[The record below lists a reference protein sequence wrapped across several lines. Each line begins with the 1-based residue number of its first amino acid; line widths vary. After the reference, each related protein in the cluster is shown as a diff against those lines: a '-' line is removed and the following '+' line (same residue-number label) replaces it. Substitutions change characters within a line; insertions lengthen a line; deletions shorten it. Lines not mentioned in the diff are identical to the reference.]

1 MVELVWVAE
10 ILDAICDDKSL
21 KLFNAIA
28 TEGGNSGDLSVQLKL
43 SRKEYYSRMSRLTKT
58 GMVKRKNGKHFLT
71 AFGKVVYDAQVTI
84 RKAVES
90 YWKLKAIDSI
100 DLSDEITVKERD
112 KLIQTLLD
120 DVEIRE
126 ILSNHANCYTKSQS
140 LYHLSN
146 FHVGTMNCSSY
157 H

>member
-1 MVELVWVAE
+1 MVSVVE
-10 ILDAICDDKSL
+10 ILEAISDVKSL
-21 KLFNAIA
+21 KLFNTIA
-28 TEGGNSGDLSVQLKL
+28 TKGGNSEDLSEQLKL

-126 ILSNHANCYTKSQS
+126 ILSKHAN
-140 LYHLSN
+140 
-146 FHVGTMNCSSY
+146 
-157 H
+157 

>member
-1 MVELVWVAE
+1 MVSVVE
-10 ILDAICDDKSL
+10 ILEAISDVKSL
-21 KLFNAIA
+21 KLFNTIA
-28 TEGGNSGDLSVQLKL
+28 TKGGNSDDLSVQLKL
-43 SRKEYYSRMSRLTKT
+43 SRKEYYSRMSRLMKT
-58 GMVKRKNGKHFLT
+58 GLVKRKNGKHFLT

-126 ILSNHANCYTKSQS
+126 ILSKHAN
-140 LYHLSN
+140 
-146 FHVGTMNCSSY
+146 
-157 H
+157 

>member
-1 MVELVWVAE
+1 MVSVVE
-10 ILDAICDDKSL
+10 ILEAISDVKSL
-21 KLFNAIA
+21 KLFNTIA
-28 TEGGNSGDLSVQLKL
+28 TKGGNSEDLSVQLKL
-43 SRKEYYSRMSRLTKT
+43 SRKEYYSRMSRLMKT

-71 AFGKVVYDAQVTI
+71 AFGQIVYDALVTVK
-84 RKAVES
+84 KAVES

-126 ILSNHANCYTKSQS
+126 ILSKHAS
-140 LYHLSN
+140 
-146 FHVGTMNCSSY
+146 
-157 H
+157 

>member
-1 MVELVWVAE
+1 MVSVVE
-10 ILDAICDDKSL
+10 ILESISDVKSL
-21 KLFNAIA
+21 KLFNTIA
-28 TEGGNSGDLSVQLKL
+28 TKGGNSEDLSAQLKL
-43 SRKEYYSRMSRLTKT
+43 SRKEYYSRMSRLMKT

-71 AFGKVVYDAQVTI
+71 AFGKIVYDAQVTI

-126 ILSNHANCYTKSQS
+126 ILSKHAN
-140 LYHLSN
+140 
-146 FHVGTMNCSSY
+146 
-157 H
+157 

>member
-1 MVELVWVAE
+1 MVSVVE
-10 ILDAICDDKSL
+10 ILEAISDVKSL
-21 KLFNAIA
+21 KLFNTIA
-28 TEGGNSGDLSVQLKL
+28 TKGGNSEDLSEQLKL
-43 SRKEYYSRMSRLTKT
+43 SRKEYYSRMSRLMKT

-71 AFGKVVYDAQVTI
+71 AFGKIVYDAQVTVK
-84 RKAVES
+84 KAVES

-126 ILSNHANCYTKSQS
+126 ILSKHAN
-140 LYHLSN
+140 
-146 FHVGTMNCSSY
+146 
-157 H
+157 

>member
-1 MVELVWVAE
+1 MVSVVE
-10 ILDAICDDKSL
+10 ILEAISDVKSL
-21 KLFNAIA
+21 KLFNTIA
-28 TEGGNSGDLSVQLKL
+28 TKGGNSEDLSEQLKL

-112 KLIQTLLD
+112 KLIHTLLD

-126 ILSNHANCYTKSQS
+126 ILSKHAT
-140 LYHLSN
+140 
-146 FHVGTMNCSSY
+146 
-157 H
+157 

>member
-1 MVELVWVAE
+1 MVSVVE
-10 ILDAICDDKSL
+10 ILEAISDVKSL
-21 KLFNAIA
+21 KLFNTIA
-28 TEGGNSGDLSVQLKL
+28 TKGGNSDDLSVQLKL
-43 SRKEYYSRMSRLTKT
+43 SRKEYYSRMSRLMKT

-71 AFGKVVYDAQVTI
+71 AFGQIVYDALVTVK
-84 RKAVES
+84 KAVES

-126 ILSNHANCYTKSQS
+126 ILSKHAN
-140 LYHLSN
+140 
-146 FHVGTMNCSSY
+146 
-157 H
+157 

>member
-1 MVELVWVAE
+1 MVSVVE
-10 ILDAICDDKSL
+10 ILEAISDVKSL
-21 KLFNAIA
+21 KLFNTIA
-28 TEGGNSGDLSVQLKL
+28 TKGGNSEDLSVQLKL

-126 ILSNHANCYTKSQS
+126 ILSKHAS
-140 LYHLSN
+140 
-146 FHVGTMNCSSY
+146 
-157 H
+157 